1 MSLSETHEPRVSVL
15 MPTYRQAWS
24 IKRSIASLRA
34 QSFTDWE
41 LIVVDDG
48 SPDDT
53 GQQICEIGDDRIRY
67 HRLEKNHGL
76 GHALN
81 TATAMARGDYVA
93 YLPSDDVFFPDHLHL
108 LVTLLASDEAVYLA
122 YGGVQSHHIWHG
134 WRGSTLHG
142 DDAVGHEAEILGG
155 VPSDAPNSGIELP
168 SGNLL
173 ALVQVMH
180 RRLTDQAELRWPVRT
195 EAVSDSIEM
204 DRWRAIAVAH
214 LRFACTDSVTCEWTD
229 HYDQRHKIIAEV
241 MDGSQSG
248 PSSYWISGRGLVPQ
262 WISGRG
268 LAAYR
273 TYYQV
278 GPGPLNWR
286 PSIGRQLDERE
297 RYQPESQVRPESS
310 GTRILVVG
318 ELGFNPDRL
327 RAFTSA
333 GHELYGLWT
342 TALEPWDSIGAPPI
356 ANVQVIPNDAHWKD
370 RVREVAPDV
379 IYALLNVQAIPLIH
393 EVATAGLGIP
403 MFFQFKESPFH
414 CIQIGLWGKLREIF
428 ASCAGHI
435 FISDENREWFAAYCP
450 DVVGNVPSLI
460 LDGDL
465 PLGKWMNNEWSELLS
480 DTDSEI
486 HTACAGRPAG
496 LDDLSFFERNK
507 VHLHIY
513 GSYLHRRYPSLAV
526 GHSYIHMHETV
537 DPKDW
542 VRELSQYDAAWLHGF
557 QSSNGGE
564 VRASTWSELNIP
576 ARLGTYAAAGLPW
589 IIRSPVGSRTSVGS
603 LAQRHGCGV
612 TFDDYDELARIL
624 HDRDAIASAR
634 GSMRAER
641 LAFSFDYHVGSLIKF
656 FKTGSVA

>member
-1 MSLSETHEPRVSVL
+1 MSLSERRGPRVSVL

-34 QSFTDWE
+34 QSFTEWE

-53 GQQICEIGDDRIRY
+53 GDQIREIGDDRIRY

-81 TATAMARGDYVA
+81 TATAMARGDYLA
-93 YLPSDDVFFPDHLHL
+93 YLPSDDVFFPDHLHT
-108 LVTLLASDEAVYLA
+108 LVTLLDSDPAVYLA
-122 YGGVQSHHIWHG
+122 YSGVQSHSIWHG
-134 WRGSTLHG
+134 WRGLTLHG
-142 DDAVGHEAEILGG
+142 DDAVGRESEILSGARSNS
-155 VPSDAPNSGIELP
+155 SDNGMNLP

-180 RRLTDQAELRWPVRT
+180 RRLCDQADFRWPVRA
-195 EAVSDSIEM
+195 EIVSDSIEL
-204 DRWRAIAVAH
+204 DRWRAVAEAG
-214 LRFACTDSVTCEWTD
+214 LRFACTDTVTCEWTD

-248 PSSYWISGRGLVPQ
+248 PSSYWISGRGLVPE

-278 GPGPLNWR
+278 GPEPLNWK
-286 PSIGRQLDERE
+286 PTVGRQLDERE
-297 RYQPESQVRPESS
+297 RYEAESRPRSESEGS
-310 GTRILVVG
+310 RILIVG

-327 RAFTSA
+327 RAFTA
-333 GHELYGLWT
+333 GGHELYGLWT
-342 TALEPWDSIGAPPI
+342 TALEPWDSVGSLPVAD
-356 ANVQVIPNDAHWKD
+356 VQAIPHDAHWKD
-370 RVREVAPDV
+370 RVREVAPDF

-403 MFFQFKESPFH
+403 LFFQFKESPFH
-414 CIQIGLWGKLREIF
+414 CIQIGLWEKLRQIF
-428 ASCAGHI
+428 AAAAGHL
-435 FISDENREWFAAYCP
+435 FISEENREWFAAYCP
-450 DVVGNVPSLI
+450 DVVGKVPSMI

-465 PLGKWMNNEWSELLS
+465 PLGRWMTDEWSDLRS
-480 DTDSEI
+480 DADSEI

-496 LDDLSFFERNK
+496 LDDFSFFEKNQ
-507 VHLHIY
+507 VHIHIY
-513 GSYLHRRYPSLAV
+513 GSYLQRRYPALAT
-526 GHSYIHMHETV
+526 GHRYIHMHETV

-564 VRASTWSELNIP
+564 VRSSTWSELNIP

-589 IIRSPVGSRTSVGS
+589 IIRAPAGSRTSVGS

-612 TFDDYDELARIL
+612 MFDDFDELAKIL
-624 HDRDAIASAR
+624 RDRDALAAAR
-634 GSMRAER
+634 AGMRAER
-641 LAFSFDYHVGSLIKF
+641 LAFSFDYHVDSLIKF
-656 FKTGSVA
+656 FKTGSAA

>member
-1 MSLSETHEPRVSVL
+1 MSLSESPGPRVSVL

-24 IKRSIASLRA
+24 IQRSIASLRA

-53 GQQICEIGDDRIRY
+53 GRQVRGIGDDRVRY
-67 HRLEKNHGL
+67 HRLEKNSGL

-81 TATAMARGDYVA
+81 TATALARGDYLA
-93 YLPSDDVFFPDHLHL
+93 YLPSDDVFFPDHLQS
-108 LVTLLASDEAVYLA
+108 LVTLLDGDQAVYLA

-134 WRGSTLHG
+134 WRGLTLHG
-142 DDAVGHEAEILGG
+142 DDAVGREPEILSGAPRESSDGG
-155 VPSDAPNSGIELP
+155 IDLP
-168 SGNLL
+168 SGNLF

-180 RRLTDQAELRWPVRT
+180 RRLPGQADFQWPVRA
-195 EAVSDSIEM
+195 EIVSDSIEM
-204 DRWRAIAVAH
+204 DRWRAIADAG
-214 LRFACTDSVTCEWTD
+214 LQFACTDAVTCEWTD

-241 MDGSQSG
+241 VDGSQSG
-248 PSSYWISGRGLVPQ
+248 PNSYSISGRGLVPE

-273 TYYQV
+273 EFYQV
-278 GPGPLNWR
+278 GPEPLNWR
-286 PSIGRQLDERE
+286 PTVGRQLDERE
-297 RYQPESQVRPESS
+297 RYEAGSGVRSANKAS
-310 GTRILVVG
+310 RILVVG

-327 RAFTSA
+327 RALTAA

-342 TALEPWDSIGAPPI
+342 TALEPWDSIGSPPV
-356 ANVQVIPNDAHWKD
+356 AAVQGIPNDAHWKD
-370 RVREVAPDV
+370 RVRDVAPDV

-403 MFFQFKESPFH
+403 IFFQFKESPFH
-414 CIQIGLWGKLREIF
+414 CIQIGLWNKLREIF
-428 ASCAGHI
+428 AASAGHI

-450 DVVGNVPSLI
+450 DVVGDVPSFI
-460 LDGDL
+460 MDGDL
-465 PLGKWMNNEWSELLS
+465 PLGEWMSNEWNELLS

-496 LDDLSFFERNK
+496 LDDFSFFERNR
-507 VHLHIY
+507 VHIHIY
-513 GSYLHRRYPSLAV
+513 GSYLQRRYPSLAG
-526 GHSYIHMHETV
+526 GHRYIHMHETV

-557 QSSNGGE
+557 ESSNRGE
-564 VRASTWSELNIP
+564 VRSSTWSELNIP

-589 IIRSPVGSRTSVGS
+589 IIRSPAGSRTSVGS
-603 LAQRHGCGV
+603 LARRHGCGV
-612 TFDDYDELARIL
+612 MFDDFDDLAKIL
-624 HDRDAIASAR
+624 LDRDALAAAR
-634 GSMRAER
+634 ASMRAER
-641 LAFSFDYHVGSLIKF
+641 LAFSFDYHVGSLTKF
-656 FKTGSVA
+656 FTTGRGA